1 MAVTRI
7 LVLTPG
13 TTVISL
19 AVACPSN
26 VPFVRMLMSTK
37 GTVALYS
44 VGLVKF
50 TIAVRVNDVLPVSKI
65 CKLPIFGVKEPTPPR
80 LMAARGRALAT

>member
-1 MAVTRI
+1 MAVTRM

-26 VPFVRMLMSTK
+26 VPLVRMLISTK

-44 VGLVKF
+44 VGLVKL
-50 TIAVRVNDVLPVSKI
+50 TIAVRVNEVLPVSSI
-65 CKLPIFGVKEPTPPR
+65 CKLPIFGVNEPIPPR
-80 LMAARGRALAT
+80 LMAARAAY